1 MRNFQGIIFK
11 CLSDFLLFKLLIDP
25 VASKK
30 TVCIDKSSYIS
41 VGFSLEY
48 EALDNQY
55 SYYTYMT
62 CLLFFEKTNVT
73 PEFLSFSVGC
83 ILICEPS
90 FRLLFGINT

>member
-48 EALDNQY
+48 EAM
-55 SYYTYMT
+55 SW
-62 CLLFFEKTNVT
+62 KTKLPTKQLVY
-73 PEFLSFSVGC
+73 
-83 ILICEPS
+83 CEP
-90 FRLLFGINT
+90 